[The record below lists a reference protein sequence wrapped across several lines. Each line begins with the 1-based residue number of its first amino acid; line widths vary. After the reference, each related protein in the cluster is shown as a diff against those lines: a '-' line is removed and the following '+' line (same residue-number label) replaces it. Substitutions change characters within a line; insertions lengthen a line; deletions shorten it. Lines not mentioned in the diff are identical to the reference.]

1 MLTPQRVTILSIALR
16 RVHNLRINVIP
27 FPFLFFSFYS
37 FLLPSITLFTL
48 FVPERGNRL
57 QDVT

>member
-27 FPFLFFSFYS
+27 FPFLFFYS

-48 FVPERGNRL
+48 FVPERGNHL